1 MADEMV
7 EGGPEEGGAGCAD
20 LARVL
25 I

>member
-7 EGGPEEGGAGCAD
+7 EGGTEEGGAGCAD

>member
-7 EGGPEEGGAGCAD
+7 EGGTEEGGAGCAD
-20 LARVL
+20 SARVL